1 VKGREF
7 LTEKIATRA
16 LKPLVGAVT
25 VPQVGRQPLSV
36 PQVGET
42 VAATGAL
49 RVGSVQGQVGAE
61 GLPIRAQVG
70 STQRA
75 FKAETRE
82 QLDAMV
88 QIELNGTVGSRKKLT
103 LN

>member
-1 VKGREF
+1 MPLRIKMKVKSGEL
-7 LTEKIATRA
+7 LTGKLTTRT

-36 PQVGET
+36 PEVGET
-42 VAATGAL
+42 VAATRAL
-49 RVGSVQGQVGAE
+49 RIGSVQGQVGAE

-75 FKAETRE
+75 FKPETGE
-82 QLDAMV
+82 QLP
-88 QIELNGTVGSRKKLT
+88 
-103 LN
+103 

>member
-1 VKGREF
+1 VKGGEF
-7 LTEKIATRA
+7 LTEKITTRT
-16 LKPLVGAVT
+16 LEPLVGAVT

-36 PQVGET
+36 PQVRET

-70 STQRA
+70 STQGA

-82 QLDAMV
+82 LDAMGS
-88 QIELNGTVGSRKKLT
+88 IELNEQKDLKKRLT
-103 LN
+103 